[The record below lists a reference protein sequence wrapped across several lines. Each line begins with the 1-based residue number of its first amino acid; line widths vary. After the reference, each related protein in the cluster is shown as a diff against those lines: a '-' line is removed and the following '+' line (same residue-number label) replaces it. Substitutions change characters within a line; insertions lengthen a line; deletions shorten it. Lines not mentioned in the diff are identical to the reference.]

1 MARTSAPQA
10 PEVAPAD
17 LVEDF
22 HRAGLTRSID
32 DRQIILQRQGKV
44 FFQISGAGHEAL
56 LLGLAR
62 DLRAG
67 YDWFFPYYRDQALMI
82 GLGMSPYQILLQ
94 AVGSAECPSSAGRQ
108 MPSHWGDRSMN
119 VFTTSSPTGSQC
131 LPAVG
136 CAEGG
141 RYLQN
146 HPEITDAASHPD
158 EVTYMS

>member
-1 MARTSAPQA
+1 MARTSAPEA
-10 PEVAPAD
+10 PELAPAE

-22 HRAGLTRSID
+22 HRACLSRSID

-67 YDWFFPYYRDQALMI
+67 YDWFFPYYRDQALML

-94 AVGSAECPSSAGRQ
+94 AVGSSECP
-108 MPSHWGDRSMN
+108 
-119 VFTTSSPTGSQC
+119 
-131 LPAVG
+131 
-136 CAEGG
+136 
-141 RYLQN
+141 
-146 HPEITDAASHPD
+146 
-158 EVTYMS
+158 